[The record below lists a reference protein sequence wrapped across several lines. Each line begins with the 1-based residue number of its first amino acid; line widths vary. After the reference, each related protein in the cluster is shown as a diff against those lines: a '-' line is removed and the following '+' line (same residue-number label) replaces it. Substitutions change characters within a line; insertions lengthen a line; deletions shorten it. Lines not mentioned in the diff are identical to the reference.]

1 MIAKTI
7 PLAAALTAALVAQP
21 ALAGTI
27 QNEAATRITTVSYAD
42 LDLGTRAG
50 RDELNKRLAK
60 ATIKVCRFDA
70 EGRLVTSEAE
80 NACAR
85 AARADIRTQLAQ
97 IDTEQ
102 RFAES
107 SGKNNHG
114 G

>member
-7 PLAAALTAALVAQP
+7 PLAAALAAALVAQP

-27 QNEAATRITTVSYAD
+27 QNEPATRIATVGYAD
-42 LDLGTRAG
+42 LDLSTQAG
-50 RDELNKRLAK
+50 RDKLDERLEK

-70 EGRLVTSEAE
+70 QGYLVTSEE
-80 NACAR
+80 ERACSR
-85 AARADIRTQLAQ
+85 AARAGIRTQLAQ

-107 SGKNNHG
+107 ARKNNHG